1 MAQEYRQHVF
11 KPPKGAADLLLI
23 RHGESQAAVDGV
35 PFPLKDR
42 HGDPALH
49 PNGEDQARALGHRLK
64 TLPIA
69 AIYVTTLR
77 RTHQTAAPL
86 AEALQL
92 TPKIEAD
99 LREIYLGDWDSGLY
113 RKKVA
118 EGDPLFLK
126 SLQKH
131 EWGEIPNAE
140 TTEALHSRVRAGL
153 MRIARAHPDQLVAVF
168 VHGGVISAAMSI
180 ATGAKPF
187 AFLGAANGSISRLVV
202 DGDRMFVRGFNETS
216 HLI

>member
-1 MAQEYRQHVF
+1 Q
-11 KPPKGAADLLLI
+11 
-23 RHGESQAAVDGV
+23 
-35 PFPLKDR
+35 
-42 HGDPALH
+42 
-49 PNGEDQARALGHRLK
+49 N
-64 TLPIA
+64 
-69 AIYVTTLR
+69 
-77 RTHQTAAPL
+77 
-86 AEALQL
+86 
-92 TPKIEAD
+92 
-99 LREIYLGDWDSGLY
+99 
-113 RKKVA
+113 
-118 EGDPLFLK
+118 
-126 SLQKH
+126 H